1 MQLFS
6 LPARHS
12 GLEIHDPLSTAVHS
26 FKYSRRRT
34 PEIVEATKGDS
45 MFQFDHME
53 HL

>member
-12 GLEIHDPLSTAVHS
+12 GLEIRDPLSTAVHS
-26 FKYSRRRT
+26 FKYSRRCT